1 MPDKRMKR
9 SSAVPVDDVNGRYE
23 LIASVGLDESHRPP
37 RINLKMR
44 AQRLPALHLVE
55 KMKQRFRAAIM
66 KPRGEISQPELIC
79 RLNMMIRGP
88 ILGIV
93 ASAK

>member
-66 KPRGEISQPELIC
+66 KPRQRCEYRPVVRPS
-79 RLNMMIRGP
+79 
-88 ILGIV
+88 
-93 ASAK
+93 ASFSDG